1 MADPFA
7 EPRTKRFDLLA
18 VIAAGFF
25 LLAVALAG
33 VPALQAG
40 PATLAG
46 LLLLAGLAGVAFLGL
61 MAFRASA
68 RPAGEDDLTDTFI
81 EALPEAAVVAGA
93 DGRILACNGAWQESV
108 GPMRRL
114 PKGQDLF
121 SALVKAR
128 KGETAEAAFRVGV
141 TEHPAT
147 VSPLGAGRVLVR
159 LRPSTQQLRLTAD
172 NAQAASDTAAA
183 PQTLDAFAAA
193 SPFGAALLD
202 GVEVFGAKIME
213 VNPALTAMT
222 SGAAKEGAV
231 FGDLIAPA
239 SHVDAALGAAEG
251 ASGPIEV
258 RLAHDP
264 TRIAH

>member
-7 EPRTKRFDLLA
+7 EPRGKRFDLLA

-40 PATLAG
+40 PATMAG

-68 RPAGEDDLTDTFI
+68 RPAGEDDPTDTFI
-81 EALPEAAVVAGA
+81 EALPEAAAVAGA
-93 DGRILACNGAWQESV
+93 DGRILSLNGAWQEAV

-114 PKGQDLF
+114 PKSQGLF

-128 KGETAEAAFRVGV
+128 KGEAAEATFRAGA

-159 LRPSTQQLRLTAD
+159 LTPSTQQLRITD
-172 NAQAASDTAAA
+172 ENGSQDVSTNIG

-202 GVEVFGAKIME
+202 GTEVFGAKILE

-222 SGAAKEGAV
+222 AGKAAEGAV

-239 SHVDAALGAAEG
+239 AHVDAALGAAVG
-251 ASGPIEV
+251 ASGQLIP
-258 RLAHDP
+258 AP
-264 TRIAH
+264 P